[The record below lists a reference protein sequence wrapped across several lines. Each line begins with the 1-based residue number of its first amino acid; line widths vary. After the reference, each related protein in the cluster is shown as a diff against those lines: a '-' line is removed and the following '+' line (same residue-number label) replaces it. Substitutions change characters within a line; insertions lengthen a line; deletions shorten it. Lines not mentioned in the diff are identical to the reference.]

1 MDWTMVPS
9 PAWRDDRGG
18 SLVVAP
24 PSPVGV
30 PTGRRIVGGC
40 ERLRLKGRSP
50 WAALLFISA
59 RSAPTRHAV
68 ARASVGALVLTFCV
82 ARAIP
87 IEPARPH
94 RSRHHD
100 DAAGLQYVNEYG
112 KQCEGVAWGQ
122 SQQARSD
129 FPPTRH
135 HDVEHE

>member
-1 MDWTMVPS
+1 MDWTMVHRLLG
-9 PAWRDDRGG
+9 ATTAVAR
-18 SLVVAP
+18 LVVAP
-24 PSPVGV
+24 ASPVGV

-59 RSAPTRHAV
+59 RSTPTRHAV

-100 DAAGLQYVNEYG
+100 DAAGLQSVNEYG
-112 KQCEGVAWGQ
+112 KQCEGVAWGK
-122 SQQARSD
+122 SQQAGSD